1 VNLLVLVVGTGLTI
15 VILYLGVRMAATSS
29 QQPTTSK
36 QLVAAFLGGATVAI
50 AVFGAQ
56 SLVSETRSERTRR
69 PSSTERLLRR
79 VREEI
84 KRARTSQERMMVQLV
99 LSLEADLSGIDLSKS
114 QSRSTGPHGPGPLR
128 RRAPWCRPHGSGPL
142 GRKPLRSGPSG
153 CVARRDRSSPSA
165 AVAGRSQGRRSGT
178 SARVRWKLPTDAMA
192 TGVPSSSSDLPL
204 GRTASG
210 RAPTLRLGG

>member
-1 VNLLVLVVGTGLTI
+1 MNLLVLVVGTGLTI

-99 LSLEADLSGIDLSKS
+99 LSLEADLSGIDLSNRNLARLDLTDRDLS
-114 QSRSTGPHGPGPLR
+114 DAELRGADLTEADLSGANLSGADLRDASLVGTDLR
-128 RRAPWCRPHGSGPL
+128 RALLSRAD
-142 GRKPLRSGPSG
+142 LRG
-153 CVARRDRSSPSA
+153 ADLER
-165 AVAGRSQGRRSGT
+165 
-178 SARVRWKLPTDAMA
+178 ARVCGGSYRRTRWPQGFRRPPA
-192 TGVPSSSSDLPL
+192 TC
-204 GRTASG
+204 R
-210 RAPTLRLGG
+210 